1 MKHSLL
7 VFTLLIIS
15 TFVFGQEKT
24 VNKTFSGIKTIRLST
39 SSGDID
45 IKKSANNDVKVLV
58 KYSFDDDSFRPVLE
72 QGASKLTL
80 KEDFSNGS
88 HSGSSSWSL
97 EVPNNISISINT
109 GSGDITVADLD
120 IEIKTN
126 SGSGNIDIT
135 KVKGDLDFNT
145 GSGDFELQ
153 ETSGELRINTG
164 SGTIR
169 AGRCEGE
176 LSFNAGS
183 GNINLDQIK
192 GDISANVGSGNIRS
206 KATTLTS
213 SSSFNSGSGDVTVTL
228 ATALD
233 YGISVNS
240 GSGNAT
246 LDLAGTAL
254 NGELV
259 MEANKRNGTI
269 VAPFKFDKE
278 ETIDE
283 DRSDRSNEKIRKTV
297 KLGNKD
303 VRIRVGTGSGTAEVT
318 K

>member
-7 VFTLLIIS
+7 VITLLIVS

-24 VNKTFSGIKTIRLST
+24 IDKTFIGIKRIRLST
-39 SSGDID
+39 ASGDID
-45 IKKSANNDVKVLV
+45 IKRSANTDVKVVV
-58 KYSFDDDSFRPVLE
+58 KYSFDDDSFRPIFE
-72 QGASKLTL
+72 QSASKLTL
-80 KEDFSNGS
+80 KEDFSQGS
-88 HSGSSSWSL
+88 HSGSSSWIL
-97 EVPNNISISINT
+97 EVPNGISVDINT
-109 GSGDITVADLD
+109 GSGDLTVADLD
-120 IEIKTN
+120 IEIRTN

-135 KVKGDLDFNT
+135 KVKGNLDFNT

-169 AGRCEGE
+169 AGKCEGE

-213 SSSFNSGSGDVTVTL
+213 SSHFNSGSGDVTITL
-228 ATALD
+228 ASALE

-246 LDLAGTAL
+246 LNLAGTAA

-278 ETIDE
+278 ETID
-283 DRSDRSNEKIRKTV
+283 DDRSNEKIRKTA

-303 VRIRVGTGSGTAEVT
+303 IKIRVGTGSGTAEVT